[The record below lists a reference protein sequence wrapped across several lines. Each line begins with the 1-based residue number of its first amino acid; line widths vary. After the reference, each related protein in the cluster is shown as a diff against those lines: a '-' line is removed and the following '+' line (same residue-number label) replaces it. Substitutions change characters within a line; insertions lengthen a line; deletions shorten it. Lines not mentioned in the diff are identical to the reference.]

1 MKNGRLVLTALPSC
15 YKLEHMSDD
24 WIRASEISNFVY
36 CQRAWWLQRM
46 RHVSPTNVRELQ
58 RGSQHHQQHGRLFT
72 RAVWTRRLA
81 YTLLFFVM
89 VVIAYRIMMGI

>member
-1 MKNGRLVLTALPSC
+1 
-15 YKLEHMSDD
+15 MSDD

-36 CQRAWWLQRM
+36 CQRAWWLQRV
-46 RHVSPTNVRELQ
+46 RQVAPTNIRELKTGMQ
-58 RGSQHHQQHGRLFT
+58 FHQQHGRLVT

-89 VVIAYRIMMGI
+89 ALIAYRIVMGI